1 MAIRSYRPDDLDAVY
16 EICLRTGDAGSDA
29 SHLVSDPD
37 LPGHV
42 YAGPYLALCPELA
55 FVLDDDGAVAGYVIG
70 ALDTRAFVDA
80 YRERWLPRLT
90 SSHPPPVAP
99 PATHE
104 ERLLDV
110 LHRPELLLTPSFPEH
125 PSHLHVN
132 LLPGAQGR
140 GQGRALVETI
150 CDALRAAGSPGI
162 HLGVQRR
169 NERAVGFYARAGFEQ
184 LHDDADAVFFGR
196 ALRGD

>member
-1 MAIRSYRPDDLDAVY
+1 
-16 EICLRTGDAGSDA
+16 
-29 SHLVSDPD
+29 
-37 LPGHV
+37 
-42 YAGPYLALCPELA
+42 
-55 FVLDDDGAVAGYVIG
+55 
-70 ALDTRAFVDA
+70 
-80 YRERWLPRLT
+80 
-90 SSHPPPVAP
+90 VAP

-150 CDALRAAGSPGI
+150 CDALRAAGSPG
-162 HLGVQRR
+162 VQRR
-169 NERAVGFYARAGFEQ
+169 NERAVGFYPRAGFEQ

>member
-70 ALDTRAFVDA
+70 ALDTRAFADA
-80 YRERWLPRLT
+80 YRERW
-90 SSHPPPVAP
+90 
-99 PATHE
+99 
-104 ERLLDV
+104 
-110 LHRPELLLTPSFPEH
+110 PSFPEH

-150 CDALRAAGSPGI
+150 CDALRAAGSPGV

>member
-1 MAIRSYRPDDLDAVY
+1 MAIRCYRPGDRAAVY
-16 EICLRTGDAGSDA
+16 DVCLRTGDAGADA
-29 SHLVSDPD
+29 SQLVSDPE

-55 FVLDDDGAVAGYVIG
+55 FVLEQDGAVAGYVVG

-80 YRERWLPRLT
+80 YRERWLPRLAG
-90 SSHPPPVAP
+90 SHPPPARP

-104 ERLLDV
+104 QRILDA
-110 LHRPELLLTPSFPEH
+110 LHRPELMLTPHFPGH

-132 LLPGAQGR
+132 LLPAAQGR

-150 CDALRAAGSPGI
+150 CGALSAAGSPGV

-169 NERAVGFYARAGFEQ
+169 NERALGFYPRAGFERI
-184 LHDDADAVFFGR
+184 HEDADAVFFAR
-196 ALRGD
+196 RLA